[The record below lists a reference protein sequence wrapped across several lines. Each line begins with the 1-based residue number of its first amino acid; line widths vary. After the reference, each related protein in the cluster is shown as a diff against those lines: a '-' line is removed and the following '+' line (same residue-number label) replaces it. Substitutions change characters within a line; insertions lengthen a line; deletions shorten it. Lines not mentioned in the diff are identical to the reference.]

1 MSADT
6 TGLVAAAAI
15 GLLGL
20 GLAALIGR
28 LAQQRRLHGL
38 MGAVTGGCGVGAL
51 HLAGLGELGL
61 LPMAG
66 VLLVYG
72 ILVSGVTL
80 LVRRTFSSSTETS
93 R

>member
-1 MSADT
+1 MITDT
-6 TGLVAAAAI
+6 AGIFAAAALW
-15 GLLGL
+15 LLGF

-28 LAQQRRLHGL
+28 KAQQRRLPGL
-38 MGAVTGGCGVGAL
+38 GGAVTGGCGVGAL
-51 HLAGLGELGL
+51 HLAGLGDLGL

-72 ILVSGVTL
+72 L
-80 LVRRTFSSSTETS
+80 LVGGVMLLARRGSSFSTGTS